1 MIDYNTCYV
10 IIYCM
15 NTTTRGTMYILI
27 SSLFYASYGVWAR
40 LMGGVFGEFNQAWTR
55 GMLLLIFVLMY
66 GWHKGIFKPIP
77 RADWKWFIVIAL
89 CGGLNQ
95 APYYL
100 GFQGLGVGT
109 GTVIFYATLLIGGYL
124 IGAIFFRERLGL
136 IKIGSLLL
144 ALIGIGTIYQL
155 SLAPDQLFSAL
166 AMMVAAMMG
175 SVAAVL
181 PKKLSG
187 KYHEFQIMS
196 GYFVVMVVANG
207 ALSTMVGEA
216 LPAISNTTAW
226 LGQLGYT
233 VAMLL
238 ANATVI
244 EGFRYIEASVGSL
257 IGLAEIILGVM
268 FGYFLFTEPLSSGV
282 VLGSVLIILS
292 AALPILSEMTN
303 RKNKSQS

>member
-1 MIDYNTCYV
+1 MIDYNTCFI

-15 NTTTRGTMYILI
+15 NTTTRGTLYILI

-40 LMGGVFGEFNQAWTR
+40 LMGGVFGEFNQAWSR
-55 GMLLLIFVLMY
+55 GLLLLVFVLMY

-77 RADWKWFIVIAL
+77 REDWKWFIVIAL

-124 IGAIFFRERLGL
+124 IGAIFFGERLGL
-136 IKIGSLLL
+136 IKVVSLLL

-166 AMMVAAMMG
+166 AMMAAAMMG

-196 GYFVVMVVANG
+196 GYFVVMVIANG
-207 ALSTMVGEA
+207 VLSSVVGET
-216 LPAISNTTAW
+216 LPSVSSTTAW
-226 LGQLGYT
+226 LGQLGYA

-238 ANATVI
+238 ANAAVI

-257 IGLAEIILGVM
+257 IGLAEIILGVLL
-268 FGYFLFTEPLSSGV
+268 GYILFFEPLSSGV
-282 VLGSVLIILS
+282 LTGSVLITTA
-292 AALPILSEMTN
+292 AALPSLAKMRARRRIIA
-303 RKNKSQS
+303 